1 MTSNQVIDMKKKD
14 PVLKTKRM
22 RIQPMSDRE
31 IEELIRTSDSDELRS
46 AYREMLDGCRRD
58 PEHRIWYAPWKMA
71 LKNGPASIGDLCFK
85 GPARDSAVEI
95 GYGILPEFEGNG
107 YMTEAVQAMTR
118 WAFDRS
124 VVFVEAE
131 TEPENKASQRILEK
145 CGFIPDGQGKEGPR
159 FVLESPL
166 TNWMAIFMLL
176 GMSLGTSFG
185 ALWGNTGT
193 GISLGLCFGL
203 CIGAALDSSAQKER
217 KAQWDQRKSRPQL

>member
-1 MTSNQVIDMKKKD
+1 MKKKD

-71 LKNGPASIGDLCFK
+71 LKNGPAYIGDLCFK

-95 GYGILPEFEGNG
+95 GYGILPEYEGNG
-107 YMTEAVQAMTR
+107 YTTEAVRAMTR

-131 TEPENKASQRILEK
+131 TEPENKASQRILENA
-145 CGFIPDGQGKEGPR
+145 GS
-159 FVLESPL
+159 SP
-166 TNWMAIFMLL
+166 MGREKKAR
-176 GMSLGTSFG
+176 
-185 ALWGNTGT
+185 ALFWST
-193 GISLGLCFGL
+193 
-203 CIGAALDSSAQKER
+203 
-217 KAQWDQRKSRPQL
+217 P